1 MLRSLNRSANNKK
14 EVAMD
19 RANLLDMLAV
29 MDEERR
35 YNEAAA
41 LVAWRPAQRETFARK
56 ARQGAAAVCMIRRE
70 LANAHSKRSSR
81 RIDACIERLL
91 ETQIDTGRTASESL
105 DAGPSW

>member
-1 MLRSLNRSANNKK
+1 
-14 EVAMD
+14 MD

-56 ARQGAAAVCMIRRE
+56 AR
-70 LANAHSKRSSR
+70 
-81 RIDACIERLL
+81 
-91 ETQIDTGRTASESL
+91 
-105 DAGPSW
+105 

>member
-1 MLRSLNRSANNKK
+1 MLRALSRSANK

-70 LANAHSKRSSR
+70 LANARSKRSTR

-91 ETQIDTGRTASESL
+91 ETQIDTGRTAS
-105 DAGPSW
+105 A

>member
-1 MLRSLNRSANNKK
+1 
-14 EVAMD
+14 MD

-41 LVAWRPAQRETFARK
+41 LVAWRPAQREIFARK
-56 ARQGAAAVCMIRRE
+56 ARQGASAVCMIRRE
-70 LANAHSKRSSR
+70 LANPHSKRANR

-105 DAGPSW
+105 DGPPAW

>member
-1 MLRSLNRSANNKK
+1 
-14 EVAMD
+14 MD

-35 YNEAAA
+35 FNEAAA

-70 LANAHSKRSSR
+70 LASAHSNHSTR

-91 ETQIDTGRTASESL
+91 ETQIDTGRTASASL
-105 DAGPSW
+105 DARPAW

>member
-1 MLRSLNRSANNKK
+1 
-14 EVAMD
+14 MD

-41 LVAWRPAQRETFARK
+41 LVAWRPAQRENYARK

-70 LANAHSKRSSR
+70 LASASGKCSRR

-91 ETQIDTGRTASESL
+91 EAQIDVSRTAAESL
-105 DAGPSW
+105 DSRTTW

>member
-1 MLRSLNRSANNKK
+1 
-14 EVAMD
+14 MD

-56 ARQGAAAVCMIRRE
+56 ARQGAAAICMIRQE
-70 LANAHSKRSSR
+70 LASTRSKRSRR

-91 ETQIDTGRTASESL
+91 ETQIDTSRTASESL
-105 DAGPSW
+105 DSPPMW